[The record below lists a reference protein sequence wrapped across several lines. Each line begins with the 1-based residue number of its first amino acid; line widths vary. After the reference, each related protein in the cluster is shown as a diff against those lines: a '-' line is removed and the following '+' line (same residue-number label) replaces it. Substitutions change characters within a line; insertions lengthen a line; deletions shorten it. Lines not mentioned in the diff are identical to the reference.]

1 MDSSIHINH
10 CAQRDCFQI
19 LFQSARV
26 ELRINEL
33 IEILRVI
40 DRQDDVIFELSLLH
54 SLNQLDGSI
63 LRKKPEY
70 QLFFGRV
77 YFLLNQVE
85 VVQFLSLLWKNHPML
100 MQWVFTKQGA
110 KKKLSSISLV
120 SSTGEGISKI
130 G

>member
-1 MDSSIHINH
+1 MMSSIHIQH
-10 CAQRDCFQI
+10 CAEKDCFQI
-19 LFQSARV
+19 LFQAARV
-26 ELRINEL
+26 ELGINEL

-40 DRQDDVIFELSLLH
+40 NRQDNVIFELSFLY
-54 SLNQLDGSI
+54 SLNRLNDSI

-85 VVQFLSLLWKNHPML
+85 VVHFLSLLWQNHPML
-100 MQWVFTKQGA
+100 MQWVFTKQGS
-110 KKKLSSISLV
+110 KKSVPSISLV
-120 SSTGEGISKI
+120 TPLRNSISKI